1 MTEPLQ
7 EWLDN
12 VKARTKL
19 WQHRTGRP
27 SSRHTGLGDASGL
40 RLTGSAERDY
50 FTIRGR
56 ITSQVTGL
64 RAYVRERC

>member
-1 MTEPLQ
+1 
-7 EWLDN
+7 LDN

-40 RLTGSAERDY
+40 RLTDSAERDY
-50 FTIRGR
+50 FTLRKR
-56 ITSQVTGL
+56 IATVTKQVGYL
-64 RAYVRERC
+64 QEYIKEQCLK